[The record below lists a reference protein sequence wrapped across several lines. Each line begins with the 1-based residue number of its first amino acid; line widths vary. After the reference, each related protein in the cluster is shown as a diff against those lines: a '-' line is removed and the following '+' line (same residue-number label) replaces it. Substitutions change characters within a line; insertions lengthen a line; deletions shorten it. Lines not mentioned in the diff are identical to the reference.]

1 MNKTTKRLKELRNR
15 LDKEAEHFDNLIDI
29 LNSDKSKEKIIEDV
43 KRELLHGQLKR
54 NILVTQEIANLT
66 KDNTLLDAEGL
77 QILTYLE
84 DILKDTSEDKRKS
97 IKFTTR
103 IFLFSTI
110 NHSGR
115 FINTF
120 YFISRFFK

>member
-29 LNSDKSKEKIIEDV
+29 LNSNKSKEKIIEDV

-54 NILVTQEIANLT
+54 NILVTKEIANLT
-66 KDNTLLDAEGL
+66 KRNTLLDAEGL
-77 QILTYLE
+77 RILTYLE

-97 IKFTTR
+97 IKF
-103 IFLFSTI
+103 
-110 NHSGR
+110 
-115 FINTF
+115 
-120 YFISRFFK
+120 Y

>member
-1 MNKTTKRLKELRNR
+1 MNKTTKRLIKLRNR

-29 LNSDKSKEKIIEDV
+29 LNSSKSKEKIIEDV

-77 QILTYLE
+77 RILAYSE
-84 DILKDTSEDKRKS
+84 DILKDISEDNKKS
-97 IKFTTR
+97 IK
-103 IFLFSTI
+103 L
-110 NHSGR
+110 
-115 FINTF
+115 
-120 YFISRFFK
+120 Y